1 MDTGT
6 EFSPDIAHA
15 IGLALAPVFLLSG
28 IAAMLNVMSGRLSR
42 IIDRGRLL
50 TEGTLSTT
58 IPSEKIALELRNLER
73 RRRLASTAI
82 TACTLAALLV
92 CTVIAMLFL
101 EVLLKLHLKWL
112 EGVLFT
118 ASTLAMVVGLALFL
132 REIHLGAQTV
142 RIELQQATSKPADE
156 ASGKAISA

>member
-1 MDTGT
+1 MNTGA

-28 IAAMLNVMSGRLSR
+28 IAAMLNVMSGRLGR
-42 IIDRGRLL
+42 IIDRGRRL
-50 TEGTLSTT
+50 TEGPLSTT
-58 IPSEKIALELRNLER
+58 IPSEKISLELRYLER

-92 CTVIAMLFL
+92 CMVIAMLFL

-132 REIHLGAQTV
+132 REIHLGARTV
-142 RIELQQATSKPADE
+142 RIELQQAAAKSVDQT
-156 ASGKAISA
+156 